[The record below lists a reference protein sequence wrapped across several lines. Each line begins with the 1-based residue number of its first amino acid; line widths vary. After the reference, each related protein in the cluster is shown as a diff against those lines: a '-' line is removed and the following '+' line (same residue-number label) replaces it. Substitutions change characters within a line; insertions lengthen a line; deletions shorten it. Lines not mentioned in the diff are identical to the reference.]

1 MNTIKITIG
10 AILFTLLF
18 VAAVVCRDIACRQVF
33 AAGALLIGGNAFRL
47 FTLNETYNENK

>member
-33 AAGALLIGGNAFRL
+33 AAGALVIGENAFRL